1 MEHGCMVYT
10 ERAETATVSPGISHV
25 THKQRRK
32 YTTSVDIHS
41 ESHAT
46 WTLWVC
52 SRAENSAIQKGT
64 TTTVAGQSGHIFC
77 VVTGQFCCDWTVW
90 THLLCSDWTILL
102 CCYWTVW
109 THLLCSDWTILLCCD
124 WTVWMNL
131 LCSDWTVL
139 LCCDWTVWMNLFCTD
154 WLIIGLG
161 STHDKQRLDN
171 LAKSVL

>member
-77 VVTGQFCCDWTVW
+77 VVTGQFCCVVTGQSGHIFCVA
-90 THLLCSDWTILL
+90 TGQF
-102 CCYWTVW
+102 CCVVTGQSGHIFCVV
-109 THLLCSDWTILLCCD
+109 TGQFCCVV
-124 WTVWMNL
+124 TGQSGQIFYVV
-131 LCSDWTVL
+131 TGQF
-139 LCCDWTVWMNLFCTD
+139 CCVVTGQSGWIC
-154 WLIIGLG
+154 
-161 STHDKQRLDN
+161 
-171 LAKSVL
+171 SVLTG